1 MKTFKIILATLFAIV
16 ILQSVNAQSD
26 KSQRVESK
34 KTDIEQ
40 AFGYSCPMHP
50 DVMSATPGKC
60 PKCGS
65 TFVINR
71 KDSKQVETTS
81 YSCPMH
87 PNVVSQVQGK
97 CTKCGSQFVVNRVG
111 SKQVEKTTYSC
122 PTHTSLVCEKPGKCP
137 QCGMALAEVKVKA
150 KLKKG

>member
-16 ILQSVNAQSD
+16 MLQSVNAQSD

-65 TFVINR
+65 AFVINR
-71 KDSKQVETTS
+71 KGSKQVETTS

-97 CTKCGSQFVVNRVG
+97 CTKCGSQLVADRRG
-111 SKQVEKTTYSC
+111 SKQVTTVYTCSMHPEEVSNKT
-122 PTHTSLVCEKPGKCP
+122 GKCSK
-137 QCGMALAEVKVKA
+137 CGMELTEVKA
-150 KLKKG
+150 KTKPTKG